1 MMKRL
6 LALLLCGLIGAG
18 AAMVASASGVQL
30 QSKADSRQQV
40 MVMLNLPAQHFR
52 PGGNDA
58 GSYGDAAGRVARRR
72 VAGQL
77 AREHGLTMVADWP
90 MPVLGVDCYAMRV
103 PAHKSP
109 EQVAQTLSHDARVVW
124 AQPMN
129 VYQAHQDP
137 DYTLYMLQPA
147 ARQWQLAALHEVAT
161 GRGVRVAVIDSAV
174 QIDHPDLARSVELSE
189 NFVAGRPN
197 VAEAHGTGVA
207 GVIAARAANAVGIV
221 GIAPQARLMALRA
234 CWQQS
239 NDATL
244 CTSLSLA
251 EALDFAIQHDAQ
263 VINLSLSGPPDR
275 LLARLLDA
283 ALARGITVVAA
294 VDGTAQGGF
303 PASHQGVV
311 AVGDAMNPA
320 APGAVVAP
328 GRDIPTTAPGSRWTV
343 VSGTSYAAAHV
354 SGLFAL
360 LRQTHPLPSTSAE
373 HSAKAE
379 LVLLPGGRIDA
390 CATLMRAANRCTCAC
405 AGGPAGPQFARH

>member
-1 MMKRL
+1 MARL
-6 LALLLCGLIGAG
+6 LALLLCGLIAAG
-18 AAMVASASGVQL
+18 AAMADGASGAQPV
-30 QSKADSRQQV
+30 STADARQQV
-40 MVMLNLPAQHFR
+40 LVMLNLPPQHFR

-72 VAGQL
+72 VAAQI
-77 AREHGLTMVADWP
+77 AREHGLTPVADWP

-103 PAHKSP
+103 PAQQTP

-129 VYQAHQDP
+129 VYQAHRDP
-137 DYTLYMLQPA
+137 QYTLYELQPA
-147 ARQWQLAALHEVAT
+147 ARQWQLTALHEVAT

-174 QIDHPDLARSVELSE
+174 QLDHPDLDGSVELSE

-207 GVIAARAANAVGIV
+207 GVIAARAVNAVGIV
-221 GIAPQARLMALRA
+221 GIAPQAHLMALRA

-263 VINLSLSGPPDR
+263 VINLSLSGPTDR
-275 LLARLLDA
+275 LLAGLLDA
-283 ALARGITVVAA
+283 ALARDITIVAA
-294 VDGTAQGGF
+294 VDGTAGGGF
-303 PASHQGVV
+303 PASHRGVV
-311 AVGDAMNPA
+311 AVGDATNPA
-320 APGAVVAP
+320 AASGAVLAP
-328 GRDIPTTAPGSRWTV
+328 GRDIPTTAPASRWTV

-360 LRQTHPLPSTSAE
+360 LREKSPSPSASVG
-373 HSAKAE
+373 HSATAE

-390 CATLMRAANRCTCAC
+390 CATLMHAADRCTCSC
-405 AGGPAGPQFARH
+405 AVGRIGPPLARR